1 MGPLRGRHDPMDCV
15 LQEGR
20 DKDYFCSELA
30 TFGMETGQGQESGLG
45 YQGS

>member
-1 MGPLRGRHDPMDCV
+1 MGPLQGRHDPMDCV
-15 LQEGR
+15 LQESR